1 MARGVLCGDVVQ
13 TKARDIFR
21 SKGVLSIHGQGDIK
35 FVFQG
40 VHEQMNFGPSQDS
53 WKEGVL
59 H

>member
-1 MARGVLCGDVVQ
+1 MVQ

-53 WKEGVL
+53 WKEGVR